1 MDMVKRG
8 WTSIAVTVSPPN
20 KDFPKGGVYNRLEKL
35 LVRRKESWNS
45 VIERLLDAYEQG
57 LQNAK

>member
-1 MDMVKRG
+1 MKKRG
-8 WTSIAVTVSPPN
+8 WTSIAVSFSPPT
-20 KDFPKGGVYNRLEKL
+20 KEHPKGGVYNRLEKL